1 MTNMD
6 VWFLRYEEQQTEFF
20 VILHHFLHFNLLIT
34 QEIKNLKN
42 NNNKKK
48 TLTEIS
54 FLHMCPKNHNHMT
67 YSSWDMECSRHNL
80 GHFLPFYLIIDHD
93 T

>member
-1 MTNMD
+1 MD

-67 YSSWDMECSRHNL
+67 YSS
-80 GHFLPFYLIIDHD
+80 
-93 T
+93 